1 MDFIQKE
8 MWQDCDKEG
17 KIVTTMCLKK
27 PTPRVS
33 NRCRLGVAKVSQIQ
47 GDMGLFTVW
56 TKKFDTCDTLAI
68 PLRGGGCRK
77 ISVVCQRL

>member
-1 MDFIQKE
+1 MAKLRQK
-8 MWQDCDKEG
+8 KYYNS
-17 KIVTTMCLKK
+17 
-27 PTPRVS
+27 TPGVS
-33 NRCRLGVAKVSQIQ
+33 IGCRLGVAKVSQIQ

-77 ISVVCQRL
+77 ISVEYQRL